1 MLKKFFIILIIILS
15 IIIATFTTILAA
27 SPIVFNDITNSYWAK
42 NSIDYVSSKDYMVV
56 GYGGDDQIQIAI
68 AEGK

>member
-42 NSIDYVSSKDYMVV
+42 NSIDYVSSKGYMV
-56 GYGGDDQIQIAI
+56 GYGDDDQIQVAI